1 MNTLIR
7 GTVLVLIAAV
17 TTGCGTETVPTA
29 PTLETSFTYATSITP
44 NGAAA
49 RTFST
54 YDTGS
59 ITATLT
65 SVTPAVP
72 LGLGIGIP
80 RSDGGGC
87 LLTTSVEAAS
97 SSTPQLVLSADSAS
111 TYCVKVF
118 DVGRVTERAEF
129 SVTVTHQ

>member
-7 GTVLVLIAAV
+7 GTVLAVIAAV
-17 TTGCGTETVPTA
+17 TIGCGTETVPTA
-29 PTLETSFTYATSITP
+29 PTLETSFTYATTVTA

-54 YDTGS
+54 YDTGT

-65 SVTPAVP
+65 NVTPAVA

-87 LLTTSVEAAS
+87 LLTTSVEATS
-97 SSTPQLVLSADSAS
+97 SSTPQIVLRADSAS
-111 TYCVKVF
+111 TYCLKVY

>member
-1 MNTLIR
+1 MNALIR
-7 GTVLVLIAAV
+7 GTLLVPIAAAAI
-17 TTGCGTETVPTA
+17 GCGTETVPTA
-29 PTLETSFTYATSITP
+29 PTLETSFTYTTSVTP
-44 NGAAA
+44 NGAVA

-54 YDTGS
+54 YETGS

-65 SVTPAVP
+65 SVTPAVT

-87 LLTTSVEAAS
+87 LLTTSAEVTS
-97 SSTPQLVLSADSAS
+97 SSTPQLVLRADSAS
-111 TYCVKVF
+111 TYCLKVY